1 MKIAKEGIRVRSLA
15 RNISAIEGHARTQR
29 WGLQRMTSRSIIH
42 TNLHKPNNKF
52 FSAWLE
58 HFWCTNEPRAYT
70 DSRDSPQVKFG
81 GSHHLHPYSIFCDQ
95 SRGLHPNVILSQ
107 DSQVGNPEILKIR
120 TLGILEGHNFFIR
133 PPIEVRFKENLQ
145 PSSRALQ

>member
-81 GSHHLHPYSIFCDQ
+81 GSHHLHPYSIFCDVNHGGCIQ
-95 SRGLHPNVILSQ
+95 MSFCP
-107 DSQVGNPEILKIR
+107 R
-120 TLGILEGHNFFIR
+120 TPKLGILKFSKLGLLAFWKAITSLLDLR
-133 PPIEVRFKENLQ
+133 LK
-145 PSSRALQ
+145 